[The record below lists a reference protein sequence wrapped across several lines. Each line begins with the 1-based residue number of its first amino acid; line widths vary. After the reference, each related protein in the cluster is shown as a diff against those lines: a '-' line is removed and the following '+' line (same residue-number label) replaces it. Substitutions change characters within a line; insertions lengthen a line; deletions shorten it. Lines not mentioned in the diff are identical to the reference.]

1 MVTGLH
7 YPTRLAMTSHFSH
20 QHKELKMPKEL
31 GSEFALTE
39 DSLTEEPKVKRK
51 RVKKENKKKNVTEEI
66 SNKENQVND
75 IAIFRLRYAG

>member
-39 DSLTEEPKVKRK
+39 EPKVKRK

-75 IAIFRLRYAG
+75 IA